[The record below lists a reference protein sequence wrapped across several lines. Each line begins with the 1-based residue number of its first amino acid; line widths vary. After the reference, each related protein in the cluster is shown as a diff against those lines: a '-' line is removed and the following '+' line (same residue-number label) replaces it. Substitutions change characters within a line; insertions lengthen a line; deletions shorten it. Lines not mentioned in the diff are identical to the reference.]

1 MRARDRAETTPLPLG
16 GDVTPGVARS
26 LPAALWRA
34 IRRDAWTLTCAIM
47 VVAIVL
53 LAVGADLWVAIEGQD
68 LGENLGALGPDGL
81 PAGALGGVSGD
92 HWFGVQPLRGV
103 DLFALVAYGARVSLL
118 VGLGA
123 TVLAT
128 VLGVL
133 IGASAGYIGGWWDRV
148 VSWASDVMLGF
159 PSLVFMIALGAVAP
173 IEFPRQLLLIVVLG
187 IFGWPRVARIVRAQV
202 LSLSKRNFVSASR
215 VMGGGTWHVFI
226 KQLLP
231 NLWAPIIIVSS
242 LTIPSMIGN
251 EAALSFLGAGVL
263 PPTPSWGRT
272 ISDAIDY
279 FETDPMYLVFPGL
292 MLFLITLAFNVVGD
306 SIRDELD
313 PRSEGRG

>member
-1 MRARDRAETTPLPLG
+1 MSDPLPLG
-16 GDVTPGVARS
+16 GDVAPGAARS

-34 IRRDAWTLTCAIM
+34 VRRDAWTLTCT
-47 VVAIVL
+47 VVAVLIVL

-68 LGENLGALGPDGL
+68 LEPDLTVLGPNGL
-81 PAGALGGVSGD
+81 PAGSLGGVSGA
-92 HWFGVQPLRGV
+92 HWFGVQPLNGI
-103 DLFALVAYGARVSLL
+103 DLFALVAHGARVSLL

-123 TVLAT
+123 TLLAT

-133 IGASAGYIGGWWDRV
+133 IGASAGYVGGWWDRV
-148 VSWASDVMLGF
+148 VSWTSDVVLGF
-159 PSLVFMIALGAVAP
+159 PSLICMIALGAVAP

-187 IFGWPRVARIVRAQV
+187 LFGWPRVARIVRAQV
-202 LSLSKRNFVSASR
+202 LSLGKRNFVAASK
-215 VMGGGTWHVFI
+215 VMGGGTWHVFT

-231 NLWAPIIIVSS
+231 NLWAPVIIVSS

-272 ISDAIDY
+272 ISDAIDF
-279 FETDPMYLVFPGL
+279 FETDPMYLIFPGL
-292 MLFLITLAFNVVGD
+292 MLFLVTLAFNVVGD

-313 PRSEGRG
+313 PKSKGRG